1 LFRRRTDMIL
11 TMGLLGSAAVLL
23 MALVPSFWAALVLIV
38 VWGLVGAAAMP
49 VRQAYL
55 NGMIPSKQRATI
67 LSFDSLMS
75 STGGVVAQPALGR
88 SADVWG
94 YPASFA
100 LSALISVCALP
111 FVWLSRREKAPA
123 DTGVTGGGE
132 PAVVG

>member
-1 LFRRRTDMIL
+1 MIL
-11 TMGLLGSAAVLL
+11 TMGLLGSVAVLL
-23 MALVPSFWAALVLIV
+23 MAVIPSFWAALVLIV

-88 SADVWG
+88 SADLWG

-100 LSALISVCALP
+100 LSALISACALP

-123 DTGVTGGGE
+123 DTRVTDDDV
-132 PAVVG
+132 PAVAG